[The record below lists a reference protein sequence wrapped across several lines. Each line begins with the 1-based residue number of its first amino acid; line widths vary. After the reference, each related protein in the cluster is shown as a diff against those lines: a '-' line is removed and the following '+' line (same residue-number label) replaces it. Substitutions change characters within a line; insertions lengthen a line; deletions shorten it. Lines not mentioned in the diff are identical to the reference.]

1 MLTLSRPQIAALQLV
16 DRGVFELDTP
26 ASKYLPELKTPLTLI
41 DSINPTTGEP
51 KFSTTDTE
59 ITILSLMN
67 QTCGFGSE
75 PGPLVAGWKAWSKV
89 GKGFVNSCKK
99 VSANSAQQKT
109 AC

>member
-1 MLTLSRPQIAALQLV
+1 M
-16 DRGVFELDTP
+16 DTP
-26 ASKYLPELKTPLTLI
+26 ASNYLSELKTPLTLI
-41 DSINPTTGEP
+41 DSIDSATGEP

-89 GKGFVNSCKK
+89 GKGFVNSCKR
-99 VSANSAQQKT
+99 VR
-109 AC
+109 